1 MSTSSIQI
9 AGFTVVS
16 ALFVV
21 FVYLLARRSR
31 LSFRYALGWLLLFVP
46 GFLSIVLLPLTEPVS
61 KALAI
66 TPAALLAVSFMTVL
80 VAICVQLS
88 ISISGLQEQVRSL
101 SEEVA
106 QLRLASDAKPEE
118 H

>member
-1 MSTSSIQI
+1 M
-9 AGFTVVS
+9 S
-16 ALFVV
+16 ALFVG
-21 FVYLLARRSR
+21 FVYFLARRSR

-46 GFLSIVLLPLTEPVS
+46 GFLSVVLLPLTEPVS

-80 VAICVQLS
+80 VAICIQLS

>member
-1 MSTSSIQI
+1 M
-9 AGFTVVS
+9 GFTLVS
-16 ALFVV
+16 ALFVG
-21 FVYLLARRSR
+21 FVYSLARRSR

-46 GFLSIVLLPLTEPVS
+46 GFLSVALLPLTEPVS

-80 VAICVQLS
+80 VAICIQLS

-106 QLRLASDAKPEE
+106 QLRLASDAEE

>member
-1 MSTSSIQI
+1 M
-9 AGFTVVS
+9 GFTLVS
-16 ALFVV
+16 ALFVG
-21 FVYLLARRSR
+21 FVYFLARKSR

-46 GFLSIVLLPLTEPVS
+46 GFLSVVLLPLTEPVS

-66 TPAALLAVSFMTVL
+66 TPAALLAVSFMIVL
-80 VAICVQLS
+80 VAICIQLS

-106 QLRLASDAKPEE
+106 QLGLASDAGVEE
-118 H
+118 K

>member
-9 AGFTVVS
+9 AGFTLVS

-46 GFLSIVLLPLTEPVS
+46 GFLSVVLLPLTEPVS

-80 VAICVQLS
+80 VAICIQLS

>member
-1 MSTSSIQI
+1 
-9 AGFTVVS
+9 VS
-16 ALFVV
+16 ALFVG
-21 FVYLLARRSR
+21 FVYFLARKSR

-46 GFLSIVLLPLTEPVS
+46 GFLSVVLLPLTEPVS

-66 TPAALLAVSFMTVL
+66 TPAALLAVSFMIVL
-80 VAICVQLS
+80 VAICIQLS

-106 QLRLASDAKPEE
+106 QLGLASDAGVEE
-118 H
+118 K